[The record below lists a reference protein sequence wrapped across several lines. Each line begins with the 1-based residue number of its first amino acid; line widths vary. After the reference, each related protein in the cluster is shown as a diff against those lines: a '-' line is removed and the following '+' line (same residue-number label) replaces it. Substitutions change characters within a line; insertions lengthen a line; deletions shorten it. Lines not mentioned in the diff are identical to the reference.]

1 MARTAEGWQLC
12 QDPRSH
18 VFQVRF
24 THEGRRRS
32 FTTGERDPV
41 PAASEAARIYVDVVS
56 GRWSPGKTLSAQPG
70 KPFNEVT
77 ALWFADIEP
86 SIDPRTFALY
96 RDIYMATHFAPFF
109 RTMDRLTTVGAEDY
123 VASRLRLVT
132 RETLK
137 KELSVLRRFS
147 KWAHR
152 RGYLSEMPEIE
163 TPGRCVVGHVQESS
177 RKRTFLVFTAE
188 EMESI
193 ISRLPEHVLS
203 KRSGE
208 RFPVRARFWVAWES
222 SLRPA
227 TLAKLSVPE
236 NYRRGA
242 AALTITDETDKSRYG
257 RELPLSVN
265 ARKALDSVC
274 PAAGIIFGRHD
285 FRTLLRPAARA
296 AGIDAYR
303 AGRISD
309 YDFRHSRLTHLG
321 RVTSNLS
328 GVMYLAGHK
337 QPATTAR
344 YMRPQKAAAEDVLQ
358 AAAGAGK
365 PEFWLH
371 SGCGGA
377 AAERHPG
384 ASLKNRR
391 PRTTRNH
398 LGFRPV
404 RGGGLEPPWLL
415 TASTSIH
422 SESRNLLTSRR
433 KFTTHFLDGTA
444 I

>member
-1 MARTAEGWQLC
+1 L
-12 QDPRSH
+12 
-18 VFQVRF
+18 
-24 THEGRRRS
+24 
-32 FTTGERDPV
+32 
-41 PAASEAARIYVDVVS
+41 
-56 GRWSPGKTLSAQPG
+56 
-70 KPFNEVT
+70 
-77 ALWFADIEP
+77 
-86 SIDPRTFALY
+86 
-96 RDIYMATHFAPFF
+96 
-109 RTMDRLTTVGAEDY
+109 
-123 VASRLRLVT
+123 
-132 RETLK
+132 
-137 KELSVLRRFS
+137 
-147 KWAHR
+147 
-152 RGYLSEMPEIE
+152 
-163 TPGRCVVGHVQESS
+163 GHVQESS
-177 RKRTFLVFTAE
+177 RKRNFLVFTAG

-193 ISRLPEHVLS
+193 ISKLPDYATS

-208 RFPVRARFWVAWES
+208 RFPVRARFRVAWES

-236 NYRRGA
+236 NYRPGA

-265 ARKALDSVC
+265 ARKAFDSVC

-321 RVTSNLS
+321 QVTSNLS

-371 SGCGGA
+371 SGCGGTA
-377 AAERHPG
+377 AKRHP
-384 ASLKNRR
+384 AALARKHK
-391 PRTTRNH
+391 PRTSRKDS
-398 LGFRPV
+398 GFLSV

-415 TASTSIH
+415 TASTS
-422 SESRNLLTSRR
+422 NLL
-433 KFTTHFLDGTA
+433 HLA
-444 I
+444 

>member
-1 MARTAEGWQLC
+1 
-12 QDPRSH
+12 
-18 VFQVRF
+18 
-24 THEGRRRS
+24 
-32 FTTGERDPV
+32 
-41 PAASEAARIYVDVVS
+41 
-56 GRWSPGKTLSAQPG
+56 
-70 KPFNEVT
+70 
-77 ALWFADIEP
+77 IES

-96 RDIYMATHFAPFF
+96 QDTYVATHFAPFF
-109 RTMDRLTTVGAEDY
+109 KTLDRLTTVGAEDY
-123 VASRLRLVT
+123 IAARLRQVT

-152 RGYLSEMPEIE
+152 RGYLGQMPEIE
-163 TPGRCVVGHVQESS
+163 TPGRRVLGHVQASS

-188 EMESI
+188 EIKSI
-193 ISRLPEHVLS
+193 IAQLPEHALS

-208 RFPVRARFWVAWES
+208 RFPVRARFVVAWES

-236 NYRRGA
+236 NYRVGA
-242 AALTITDETDKSRYG
+242 SALTITDETDKSRFG
-257 RELPLSVN
+257 RELPVSVK
-265 ARKALDSVC
+265 AREALDSVC
-274 PAAGIIFGRHD
+274 PVAGIIFGRHD

-303 AGRISD
+303 ADRISD

-321 RVTSNLS
+321 QVTSNLS

-358 AAAGAGK
+358 AAAAAGQ

-371 SGCGGA
+371 SGCGDKA
-377 AAERHPG
+377 AKRHP
-384 ASLKNRR
+384 AALARKQK
-391 PRTTRNH
+391 PRTSRKDS
-398 LGFRPV
+398 GFLSV

-415 TASTSIH
+415 TASTS
-422 SESRNLLTSRR
+422 S
-433 KFTTHFLDGTA
+433 
-444 I
+444 